1 MLIFMYI
8 KARITLDRFHIF
20 CHALPY
26 LIFILMIFTL
36 NHFLGVGGSGHL
48 ELLSQISL
56 KSIVRNGIYY
66 VFIFGEFFTLP
77 SVLSSLGIDFKYSFL
92 LPNLGFIF
100 VALAFPLILRGVK
113 ICFIKER
120 LQTIFIMLF
129 VLGSVA
135 LLILW
140 PALQGIRFVF
150 CIIPFMIYFGIVG
163 FVECARFKKL
173 AKVLFIAVM
182 SLFVIKDSYAIYA
195 NIQNDFRHKA
205 IDAYSTNAKAV
216 YEFIRQNLPSDS
228 KITFFKPRVL
238 YLNTNRLSFYPLN
251 GADFIKGDFVL
262 EYLPIKDENPLPQN
276 LQNKARLIKIYEN
289 SEFILYKMPT
299 FSS

>member
-1 MLIFMYI
+1 MLIFAYL
-8 KARITLDRFHIF
+8 KARIKLDRFRIF

-26 LIFILMIFTL
+26 LIFILVIFTL
-36 NHFLGVGGSGHL
+36 NCVLGVGGSGHL

-100 VALAFPLILRGVK
+100 VALAFPLILRGVR
-113 ICFIKER
+113 ICFIKEP

-135 LLILW
+135 MLVLW

-163 FVECARFKKL
+163 FVACARFKTT

-182 SLFVIKDSYAIYA
+182 SLFIIKDSYAIYV

-228 KITFFKPRVL
+228 KIAFFKPRVL
-238 YLNTNRLSFYPLN
+238 CLNTNRLSFYPLKDE
-251 GADFIKGDFVL
+251 DFLKGDFVL

-276 LQNKARLIKIYEN
+276 PQNKARLIKIYEN